1 MFVDFKKGL
10 VMTAF
15 INLKTATAIGILT
28 LGLAGCSQ
36 PSDEASAA
44 PDAAAQTDSASAEA
58 HTEHEGHEGH
68 DHAEHDHEGHDSHEE
83 HEHHHDHADMTTYN
97 CQPEQSIDAHYDE
110 HDGKMSAHLLIDG
123 VEYDLLAASGENT
136 DPAIG
141 AIYDTDIGLTDD
153 AGMRWEVTADK
164 SQATLVSL
172 PNSQASEEAVLFEC
186 NVAKG

>member
-1 MFVDFKKGL
+1 
-10 VMTAF
+10 MTAF

-44 PDAAAQTDSASAEA
+44 PDAAVQTDTVDTHTDEHGAHEGEAEHDEHEGHDEHGA
-58 HTEHEGHEGH
+58 HEGHEGH
-68 DHAEHDHEGHDSHEE
+68 DHHD
-83 HEHHHDHADMTTYN
+83 HDHADMTTYS
-97 CQPEQSIDAHYDE
+97 CQPEQNIGAHYDE

-123 VEYDLLAASGENT
+123 VEYDLLAANGENT

-141 AIYDTDIGLTDD
+141 GIYDTDIGLTDD

-172 PNSQASEEAVLFEC
+172 PTDAQSSNENVLFEC
-186 NVAKG
+186 NIAKG

>member
-1 MFVDFKKGL
+1 
-10 VMTAF
+10 MTAF

-44 PDAAAQTDSASAEA
+44 PDAAAQTDTTAVEA
-58 HTEHEGHEGH
+58 HADEHDAYEGEAEHGEHEGHDEHDEHEGHEGH
-68 DHAEHDHEGHDSHEE
+68 DHHD
-83 HEHHHDHADMTTYN
+83 HDHADMTTYS
-97 CQPEQSIDAHYDE
+97 CQPEQSIGAHYDE

-123 VEYDLLAASGENT
+123 VEYDLLATSGENT

-141 AIYDTDIGLTDD
+141 GIYDTDIGLSDD

-172 PNSQASEEAVLFEC
+172 PTDVQDSDENVLFEC
-186 NVAKG
+186 EVKKG

>member
-1 MFVDFKKGL
+1 
-10 VMTAF
+10 MTAF

-44 PDAAAQTDSASAEA
+44 PDAAAQTDTASADE
-58 HTEHEGHEGH
+58 HTEHEAHEGH
-68 DHAEHDHEGHDSHEE
+68 DHDHVEDDHDAHDSHEG

-97 CQPEQSIDAHYDE
+97 CQPEQSIGAHYDE
-110 HDGKMSAHLLIDG
+110 HDGNMSAHLLIDG
-123 VEYDLLAASGENT
+123 VEYDLLATSGENT

-141 AIYDTDIGLTDD
+141 GIYDTDIGLTDD

-172 PNSQASEEAVLFEC
+172 PNSQDSEEAVLFEC
-186 NVAKG
+186 EVTKG